1 MPCTN
6 GYQQQIKLCCF
17 CVLLFAKLLASGP
30 ARTRDQCPKLHT
42 YRCSAL
48 AVRGEIVLL
57 AQKMKKELESGKK
70 YPFKKIV
77 MCNIGNPQQLGQ
89 KPITFFRQVLA
100 LCDYPQVWA

>member
-1 MPCTN
+1 M
-6 GYQQQIKLCCF
+6 
-17 CVLLFAKLLASGP
+17 
-30 ARTRDQCPKLHT
+30 H
-42 YRCSAL
+42 

-57 AQKMKKELESGKK
+57 AQKMKKELGSGKE

-100 LCDYPQVWA
+100 LCDYPQVGWRRRLLDTSHLPSRMEHFAD